1 MYTFQNLNDSTTSLK
16 SFSSPIASG
25 SGSSMPLRATPP
37 NNFSKAFIVTTA
49 IVIGFVA
56 QNVADV
62 ACLTKLPFG
71 KIPSLAI
78 TNASPWI
85 PSEVLSWLNSNASNT
100 AVDMDNLKLLI
111 ASVFGDVPVS
121 TEVYH
126 DPDESWS
133 KVLVR
138 INSNLGD
145 DFDKQI
151 RLENQL
157 FANIWKSLPLRSL
170 THSLIITQ
178 S

>member
-25 SGSSMPLRATPP
+25 SDSCMSLRATPP
-37 NNFSKAFIVTTA
+37 NSFSKAFIVTTA

-71 KIPSLAI
+71 KIPSLSI
-78 TNASPWI
+78 SNPSPWI
-85 PSEVLSWLNSNASNT
+85 PSEVLSWLNSNASDT
-100 AVDMDNLKLLI
+100 AVDMDNLKSLI
-111 ASVFGDVPVS
+111 TSVFGDVSVS
-121 TEVYH
+121 TEIYH

-133 KVLVR
+133 KVLVK
-138 INSNLGD
+138 IDSNLGD

-151 RLENQL
+151 RLEDQL
-157 FANIWKSLPLRSL
+157 FANIWNSASLKTLSQ
-170 THSLIITQ
+170 SLIITQ
-178 S
+178 T